1 MILVNL
7 RVLNPNLNV
16 TKLENLQFLRDLRF
30 FAFSGKIARPE
41 KSWFFGGLQNQKR
54 LVPRDR
60 ALQTEQK
67 SVLHQSLNFFRSK
80 VIGVFVVKN

>member
-1 MILVNL
+1 MTKLLQLILVSL

-16 TKLENLQFLRDLRF
+16 TKLENPQILRNLRF

-41 KSWFFGGLQNQKR
+41 KS
-54 LVPRDR
+54 
-60 ALQTEQK
+60 
-67 SVLHQSLNFFRSK
+67 K

>member
-1 MILVNL
+1 MTKLLQLILVNL

-16 TKLENLQFLRDLRF
+16 TKLENPQFLRNLRF

-54 LVPRDR
+54 LVSDR

-67 SVLHQSLNFFRSK
+67 SVLHQSLNFF
-80 VIGVFVVKN
+80 

>member
-1 MILVNL
+1 MLPSLKTRSFCVF
-7 RVLNPNLNV
+7 RD
-16 TKLENLQFLRDLRF
+16 FLRFQAKLQGLKNHVF
-30 FAFSGKIARPE
+30 L
-41 KSWFFGGLQNQKR
+41 GGLQNQKR